1 MDLGLKSFL
10 LCASLCVSNTFVF
23 AQGATCAGDGEQPSQ
38 GAAIACVTG
47 AGVQVKGADNQ
58 AQVAGIIPLTP
69 EQMPENP
76 PVVTYVNGKLSIIAK
91 NATLSSIL
99 RVVGEKTG
107 AVIDVP
113 DGADERVVSQLG
125 PGPAREVIA
134 SLLNGSHFNYV
145 MIGNETDATS
155 VAHVILT
162 AKTDGKTAP
171 GIAPA
176 NGNAPTV
183 AGFHPYVQPRTALQ
197 RAVMQPYQELQEQQR
212 AQEVSPPSF
221 QSAPIASEETPSEPE
236 PVPQASAV
244 PAVTGPSTSLPGAT
258 PGATP
263 GAAQVA
269 PSGTETAAVEPATPP
284 NEGGG
289 AATGNP
295 ANRTPQQMLQDMY
308 EARRQMM
315 QQQRQATPPQ

>member
-1 MDLGLKSFL
+1 
-10 LCASLCVSNTFVF
+10 
-23 AQGATCAGDGEQPSQ
+23 
-38 GAAIACVTG
+38 CVTG

-58 AQVAGIIPLTP
+58 AQVAGIVPLTP

-162 AKTDGKTAP
+162 AKTDGKT
-171 GIAPA
+171 
-176 NGNAPTV
+176 
-183 AGFHPYVQPRTALQ
+183 
-197 RAVMQPYQELQEQQR
+197 
-212 AQEVSPPSF
+212 
-221 QSAPIASEETPSEPE
+221 
-236 PVPQASAV
+236 
-244 PAVTGPSTSLPGAT
+244 
-258 PGATP
+258 
-263 GAAQVA
+263 
-269 PSGTETAAVEPATPP
+269 
-284 NEGGG
+284 
-289 AATGNP
+289 
-295 ANRTPQQMLQDMY
+295 
-308 EARRQMM
+308 
-315 QQQRQATPPQ
+315 

>member
-10 LCASLCVSNTFVF
+10 LCASLCVSNSFVF
-23 AQGATCAGDGEQPSQ
+23 AQGATCAADGEQPAQ

-47 AGVQVKGADNQ
+47 AGVQVKAGDGQ
-58 AQVAGIIPLTP
+58 GQVAGIIPLTP

-76 PVVTYVNGKLSIIAK
+76 PVVTYIGGKLSITAK

-107 AVIDVP
+107 AIIDVP

-125 PGPAREVIA
+125 PGQAREVIA

-145 MIGNETDATS
+145 MIGNETDASS

-162 AKTDGKTAP
+162 AKTDGKTGPAT
-171 GIAPA
+171 GPA
-176 NGNAPTV
+176 NANAPTV
-183 AGFHPYVQPRTALQ
+183 AGFRPYVQPRTALQ

-212 AQEVSPPSF
+212 SQEVSPPSF
-221 QSAPIASEETPSEPE
+221 QPAPIASEETAPEPE
-236 PVPQASAV
+236 AAPQASAV
-244 PAVTGPSTSLPGAT
+244 PAVSGPNTSMPGAT
-258 PGATP
+258 PGAIAGATP
-263 GAAQVA
+263 AA
-269 PSGTETAAVEPATPP
+269 PNGTETAAVEPASPP
-284 NEGGG
+284 NEGG
-289 AATGNP
+289 APANANP

-308 EARRQMM
+308 ETRRQMM
-315 QQQRQATPPQ
+315 QQQRQATPQ